1 MEVEAMLKITF
12 EEFLEIAKTI
22 EPAFI
27 YDYLYFNAPI
37 IIEKGSEI
45 IEVYFL
51 SDWLDLLD
59 LYEEF
64 IENQSKEVEL

>member
-1 MEVEAMLKITF
+1 MLRITF
-12 EEFLEIAKTI
+12 TEFLEIAKTI

-51 SDWLDLLD
+51 SDWIDLLD
-59 LYEEF
+59 LYEEH
-64 IENQSKEVEL
+64 IREYQSNEEVEL